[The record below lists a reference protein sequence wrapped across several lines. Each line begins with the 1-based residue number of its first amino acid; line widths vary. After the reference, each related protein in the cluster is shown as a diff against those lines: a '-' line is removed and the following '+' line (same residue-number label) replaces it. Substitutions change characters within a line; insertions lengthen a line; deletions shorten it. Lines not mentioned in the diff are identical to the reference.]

1 MAESESGQDKSEQAT
16 PKRER
21 EAREKGQIA
30 RSKELATAAAL
41 IAAASLFIVMGE
53 VFVRSL
59 AELVRR
65 NFMIPREFVFD
76 EGAMTVQLT
85 QTVNDGLFV
94 MLPLFILMVVVA
106 VLANIMLGGFSF
118 STKALAFKGE
128 KLDPIKGLG
137 RVFAWRGLMEMFK
150 GLAKFVLVGT
160 VGLLMLNFYSDGL
173 MQMGREAL
181 PMALGHAGEI
191 LVWSFLVISSAL
203 LVVVAIDVPF
213 QVWDHQRQMKMTKQ
227 EVKDEYKQTEGSPEV
242 KGRQRRLQME
252 MAQRR
257 MMEQVP
263 SADVVVTNPT
273 HYAVALRYDASKM
286 NAPVVVAK
294 GVDLVAS
301 RIRAVAVEHDVT
313 VLSAPPLA
321 RAIYYS
327 TELDEAI
334 PDGLY
339 RAVAQILAY
348 VYQLKQGPIYGKD
361 GLKPVDLDELP
372 IPDELRRDE

>member
-1 MAESESGQDKSEQAT
+1 
-16 PKRER
+16 
-21 EAREKGQIA
+21 
-30 RSKELATAAAL
+30 
-41 IAAASLFIVMGE
+41 MGE

-65 NFMIPREFVFD
+65 NFVVPREFVFD
-76 EGAMTVQLT
+76 EGAMTVQLSS
-85 QTVNDGLFV
+85 TVNDGLFA

-106 VLANIMLGGFSF
+106 ILANIMLGGFSF

-160 VGLLMLNFYSDGL
+160 VGLMMLNHHSDGL

-213 QVWDHQRQMKMTKQ
+213 QVWDHARQMKMTKQ

-273 HYAVALRYDASKM
+273 HYAVALRYDANKM

-361 GLKPVDLDELP
+361 GLKPVNLDELP